1 MSEHDASE
9 QPRVLFIDDDA
20 TGREVAAYQL
30 QQAGFRVDLAADGGE
45 GLATFDPDLHAVVV
59 TDLKMPRVGGMEV
72 LRGIRERAPEVPV
85 LVITAFG
92 SMAVGVDAMRKGAY
106 DVLAKPFQADQLQ
119 LIVARAAERSRLAR
133 ENRRLRRQLSGVERP
148 IVAGS
153 TQMAELL
160 STVDRVAASEATILV
175 TGESGTGKELVARR
189 LHARSPRADKPF
201 VAVSCA
207 AVPRELLESELF
219 GHEKGAFT
227 GATRARKGR
236 FRQAHGGT
244 LFLDEVGE
252 LPGDLQAKLLRVLQ
266 ERVVDVVGRDEPVAV
281 DIRLVAATNRNL
293 RVEAEQGA
301 LREDL
306 YYRLAVVEIAVPTL
320 KERPG
325 DIEPLARHFVQ
336 RAAGDRHLELPP
348 AVLQELQRR
357 PWPGNV
363 RELENACE
371 RMAILAPGAEVRV
384 DDLPPRPGAP
394 RVDNDGWLERLPEGI
409 TLVDLEKQAI
419 EFALRRD
426 GGNVSAAAR
435 TLGVPRHILVYRIE
449 KYGIHTG
456 NRTDG

>member
-1 MSEHDASE
+1 MSERGSSE
-9 QPRVLFIDDDA
+9 QARVLFIDDDA

-30 QQAGFRVDLAADGGE
+30 QQAGFRVDLAADGE
-45 GLATFDPDLHAVVV
+45 AGLAAFDPDQHAVVV

-72 LRGIRERAPEVPV
+72 LRRIREQAPEVPV
-85 LVITAFG
+85 LVVTAFG
-92 SMAVGVDAMRKGAY
+92 SMEVGVDAMRQGAY

-148 IVAGS
+148 IVCGS
-153 TQMAELL
+153 PEMTELL
-160 STVDRVAASEATILV
+160 ATVDRVARSEATILV

-189 LHARSPRADKPF
+189 LHARSPRAEGPF
-201 VAVSCA
+201 VAVNCA
-207 AVPRELLESELF
+207 AVPRELLEAELF
-219 GHEKGAFT
+219 GHDKGAFT

-236 FRQAHGGT
+236 FRQAQGGT

-252 LPGDLQAKLLRVLQ
+252 LPAELQAKLLRVLQ
-266 ERVVDVVGRDEPVAV
+266 ERLVDVVGRDEPVPV
-281 DIRLVAATNRNL
+281 DIRLVAASNRDL
-293 RVEAEQGA
+293 RDAATRGA

-306 YYRLAVVEIAVPTL
+306 YYRLAVVELAVPSL
-320 KERPG
+320 RERPG

-336 RAAGDRHLELPP
+336 RAAGDRHLELP
-348 AVLQELQRR
+348 AEVLTELQRR

-371 RMAILAPGAEVRV
+371 RMAILAPANEVRV
-384 DDLPPRPGAP
+384 ADLPPLPGEQRAG
-394 RVDNDGWLERLPEGI
+394 NDGWLERLPEGI

-419 EFALRRD
+419 EFALRRA

-449 KYGIHTG
+449 KYGIRAG
-456 NRTDG
+456 NRSDG